1 MSPCTR
7 LSWGL
12 TLAFNR
18 TVGCSGAAGL
28 AGLALK
34 CEWLLSLEFN
44 DNIVHRNKGSLS
56 QILDLEGPATLQLAK
71 PEAKQTEGPTLKI

>member
-7 LSWGL
+7 LLVGADCHS
-12 TLAFNR
+12 NR
-18 TVGCSGAAGL
+18 TVGCGGAAGL
-28 AGLALK
+28 AGLALE

-56 QILDLEGPATLQLAK
+56 QTLDLEGPATLQLAK
-71 PEAKQTEGPTLKI
+71 PEAKQMEGLTLKI